1 MGIICCVGSITTTTT
16 TTLSSATTLIIASA
30 PSSVTTTTSGTTT
43 LPTTVPTTSVCQK
56 DMANVGG
63 VYVSS
68 VTFSPSLVPGS
79 SDADLTSP
87 TSNGVTFQS
96 SSTGLFDQN
105 NQPVYTII
113 LTFNPAGVNSISIVA
128 ANLESNV
135 KQFSVEFFGLSNP
148 SQLLKVPFGTIP
160 VSYNSTV
167 TNAQVPLVDLPEDA
181 PSELSAIRISI
192 LSTINDE

>member
-1 MGIICCVGSITTTTT
+1 VTIGVVACVEATTTTIVPT
-16 TTLSSATTLIIASA
+16 TTATP
-30 PSSVTTTTSGTTT
+30 PSTTPTTSGTTT
-43 LPTTVPTTSVCQK
+43 LPTTAQTTTVCQK

-68 VTFSPSLVPGS
+68 VKFSPPLVPGS
-79 SDADLTSP
+79 NDADLTSP

-113 LTFNPAGVNSISIVA
+113 LTFNPSGVNSLSSVI
-128 ANLESNV
+128 ANNESNV
-135 KQFSVEFFGLSNP
+135 EKFSVEFFGLSNSNQLVTIP
-148 SQLLKVPFGTIP
+148 SGTIP

-167 TNAQVPLVDLPEDA
+167 TNDQSSIVSFTEDA
-181 PSELSAIRISI
+181 PSELSGIRISI
-192 LSTINDE
+192 LSTVNDQ